1 MSLVRLAE
9 KNAKIYDKF
18 LSAIGLKPT
27 GLKELS
33 VDRMGFSQ
41 EVAELYGKEYMKGH
55 VAILTF
61 DQKDAS
67 IAYRKYSRF
76 LDDLLDM
83 VFENEYVQVFERE
96 YVIRSFEQKEAL
108 FGKLCITPGYA
119 SPFLNFEKG
128 KDYKEFEEKTPIE
141 KILDEDRYNITLSLD
156 TPKKTM
162 AQMQDIVKEIDKL
175 DEEPSLLRDEEYLQ
189 NVTKTVNKIRS
200 KGYSNL
206 RSMQMDFSIEV
217 DNFSIKT
224 DDYEVY
230 AIKNNSSCYLV
241 YFGED
246 CPQHSNIIC
255 GNDLDGLLMRLLEEN
270 FLSINDELVKKKIE
284 YLETELLKEKGFNIK
299 EMNPWDI
306 YNKLTKLKKEIPQEY
321 INLWATV
328 KDNKKFRNLSLKLKK
343 EVVMPKNEEINELWE
358 RIR

>member
-1 MSLVRLAE
+1 MSIVRLTE
-9 KNAKIYDKF
+9 KNAKIYDEF
-18 LSAIGLKPT
+18 LSAIGFKQT

-33 VDRMGFSQ
+33 VDRRGFSP
-41 EVAELYGKEYMKGH
+41 EIAELYGKDYMKGH
-55 VAILTF
+55 VAIITF
-61 DQKDAS
+61 DQNNAGF
-67 IAYRKYSRF
+67 AYKNYSRF
-76 LDDLLDM
+76 LDDLLDK
-83 VFENEYVQVFERE
+83 VFENEG
-96 YVIRSFEQKEAL
+96 VIRSFEQKEAL
-108 FGKLCITPGYA
+108 FGKLGISPEYA

-141 KILDEDRYNITLSLD
+141 KILDEGRYNITLSLD
-156 TPKKTM
+156 TTKKMMT
-162 AQMQDIVKEIDKL
+162 QMRTVAKEVDRL

-200 KGYSNL
+200 RGYSNL